1 MLLPPS
7 VMVPKLDAQLPPAVL
22 LARMLLVTVSGP
34 GSRLELK
41 MAPPSPLG
49 ALLPEK
55 VLLVTVA
62 VPLTLLL
69 MAPPP
74 AKAPPALL
82 SEKVLLVTVS
92 VPPLTMAPPA
102 SEALL
107 PKKVLLVT
115 LTLPP
120 LLTMAPPPPAL
131 LPEKVQLVTVSGKR
145 LPLKIAPPLLPEKVL
160 LVTFVVP
167 KSATLMAP
175 PLLPEK
181 VLLVTFVVPFE
192 KIAPPE
198 APTTAPLPEKVQLV
212 TVSVP
217 PLFSM
222 ALGVPPA
229 MVTLS
234 SARTLPWFTANTPLM
249 LPPLMVITPPP
260 SMMVLAPLRPFV
272 LVTVIVAAPPQLKVT
287 VPLKLLPPGRQASN
301 AASVQL
307 ALVPVPTTHANADEV
322 APSTPKTS
330 SARTNTR
337 GVRTV
342 AVLIACLPC

>member
-7 VMVPKLDAQLPPAVL
+7 AMVPKLDAQLPPAVL

-41 MAPPSPLG
+41 MAPPSPLR

-62 VPLTLLL
+62 VPFPSLR

-74 AKAPPALL
+74 AKVVVGTCV
-82 SEKVLLVTVS
+82 VLELD
-92 VPPLTMAPPA
+92 
-102 SEALL
+102 
-107 PKKVLLVT
+107 T
-115 LTLPP
+115 LMLPP
-120 LLTMAPPPPAL
+120 LAAL
-131 LPEKVQLVTVSGKR
+131 LPET
-145 LPLKIAPPLLPEKVL
+145 
-160 LVTFVVP
+160 
-167 KSATLMAP
+167 
-175 PLLPEK
+175 

-198 APTTAPLPEKVQLV
+198 APTTETALLPEKVQLV

-229 MVTLS
+229 MVTLA
-234 SARTLPWFTANTPLM
+234 SARALPLFTANTPLM

-260 SMMVLAPLRPFV
+260 SMVVLAPLNPFV
-272 LVTVIVAAPPQLKVT
+272 LVTVIVAAPPQLK
-287 VPLKLLPPGRQASN
+287 
-301 AASVQL
+301 
-307 ALVPVPTTHANADEV
+307 
-322 APSTPKTS
+322 
-330 SARTNTR
+330 
-337 GVRTV
+337 
-342 AVLIACLPC
+342 

>member
-7 VMVPKLDAQLPPAVL
+7 AMVPKLDAQLPPAVL

-41 MAPPSPLG
+41 MAPPSPLR

-62 VPLTLLL
+62 VPFTSLR

-82 SEKVLLVTVS
+82 SEKVLLVT
-92 VPPLTMAPPA
+92 
-102 SEALL
+102 
-107 PKKVLLVT
+107 
-115 LTLPP
+115 LTLP
-120 LLTMAPPPPAL
+120 LLPMAPPPPGEE

-145 LPLKIAPPLLPEKVL
+145 LPLEIAPPLLPEKVL

-167 KSATLMAP
+167 KSATRMAP
-175 PLLPEK
+175 PLAALLPEK

-198 APTTAPLPEKVQLV
+198 APTTETAPLPEKVQLV

-229 MVTLS
+229 MVTLA
-234 SARTLPWFTANTPLM
+234 SARALPLFTANTPLM
-249 LPPLMVITPPP
+249 LPPLMVITPP
-260 SMMVLAPLRPFV
+260 R
-272 LVTVIVAAPPQLKVT
+272 
-287 VPLKLLPPGRQASN
+287 RWWCW
-301 AASVQL
+301 
-307 ALVPVPTTHANADEV
+307 
-322 APSTPKTS
+322 
-330 SARTNTR
+330 RR
-337 GVRTV
+337 
-342 AVLIACLPC
+342 